1 VNEPLCLQLEAT
13 IGRAQGAA
21 LDAVTRALW
30 AAHAAGQCSD
40 DDATRL
46 DAAIQARRLLE
57 RATPRVAG
65 GQGPLK
71 AALTHR
77 RAQRPPVRS
86 VAVERRRRL
95 AASGPMP
102 PALAARF
109 TTSELAVLRIVGD
122 EVQARGW
129 CELCLDAIAARAG
142 VCRSTA
148 RNALAQARRLGM
160 VERRERRRAGA
171 NSLTNVVTVV
181 DREWLA
187 WLARGRGIG
196 RKALRPT
203 DKGIEKGYPN
213 SSLAPRAVP
222 QPGAFGPS
230 NSHARPRAGGAA
242 ASGPR
247 SARC

>member
-1 VNEPLCLQLEAT
+1 VNEPLCLQLEEA
-13 IGRAQGAA
+13 IGQAQGAA

-40 DDATRL
+40 DKATRL

-57 RATPRVAG
+57 RAAVSGEG

-71 AALTHR
+71 AALTR
-77 RAQRPPVRS
+77 RKPQRPPVRS
-86 VAVERRRRL
+86 IAVERRRRL

-109 TTSELAVLRIVGD
+109 STGELAALRIVAD
-122 EVQARGW
+122 EVQAQGR

-160 VERRERRRAGA
+160 LERQERRRAGA
-171 NSLTNVVTVV
+171 NSLTNVVTIV

-187 WLARGRGIG
+187 WLMRGQGGGRKTLRTTDIKGLRGGGIG
-196 RKALRPT
+196 SVAPGAPGLS
-203 DKGIEKGYPN
+203 N
-213 SSLAPRAVP
+213 PRA
-222 QPGAFGPS
+222 
-230 NSHARPRAGGAA
+230 RPCAGGAA

>member
-1 VNEPLCLQLEAT
+1 MNEPLCLQLEAT
-13 IGRAQGAA
+13 IGRAQGPA

-30 AAHAAGQCSD
+30 AAHAAGQCTD

-71 AALTHR
+71 AALPR
-77 RAQRPPVRS
+77 RKPQRPPVRS
-86 VAVERRRRL
+86 IAVERRRQL

-102 PALAARF
+102 PALARRF
-109 TTSELAVLRIVGD
+109 TTGELAALRIVAD
-122 EVQARGW
+122 EVQVQGR

-160 VERRERRRAGA
+160 LERQERRRAGA
-171 NSLTNVVTVV
+171 NSLTNVVTIV

-187 WLARGRGIG
+187 WLVRGQGGG
-196 RKALRPT
+196 RKTLRTT
-203 DKGIEKGYPN
+203 DIRGLRGGEIGSVAPGAPGL
-213 SSLAPRAVP
+213 SSPRAR
-222 QPGAFGPS
+222 S
-230 NSHARPRAGGAA
+230 RAGGAA
-242 ASGPR
+242 ASSPR

>member
-1 VNEPLCLQLEAT
+1 MNEPLCLQLEVT

-40 DDATRL
+40 EDATRL
-46 DAAIQARRLLE
+46 DAAIQVRRLLE
-57 RATPRVAG
+57 RATRGAVG

-71 AALTHR
+71 TALPR
-77 RAQRPPVRS
+77 RRPQRPPVRS

-109 TTSELAVLRIVGD
+109 STGELAALRIVAD
-122 EVQARGW
+122 EVQAQGR

-160 VERRERRRAGA
+160 LERQERRRAGA
-171 NSLTNVVTVV
+171 NSLTNVVTIV

-187 WLARGRGIG
+187 WLMRGQGGGRKTLRTTDIKGLRGGGIG
-196 RKALRPT
+196 SVAPGAPGLS
-203 DKGIEKGYPN
+203 N
-213 SSLAPRAVP
+213 PRA
-222 QPGAFGPS
+222 
-230 NSHARPRAGGAA
+230 RPCAGGEP
-242 ASGPR
+242 ASSSR
-247 SARC
+247 TARR